1 MCKVPLVIL
10 MTFNQ
15 CHLKQQGRKGATT
28 KKNIGGEHRDG
39 NERREDG
46 RKVITD
52 PHFHGGR
59 IALGNTETPA
69 LTLSSCG
76 SWATGSCQSPETWR
90 PLGRRHLG
98 MTQRIRDSDTEE
110 RTLGLKQLQTSGLR

>member
-1 MCKVPLVIL
+1 M
-10 MTFNQ
+10 
-15 CHLKQQGRKGATT
+15 QQL

-52 PHFHGGR
+52 PHFHGGKT
-59 IALGNTETPA
+59 APGSTETPA

-98 MTQRIRDSDTEE
+98 MTQRIRESDAEE
-110 RTLGLKQLQTSGLR
+110 GTLGLKQLQTSGLRWKDDNS